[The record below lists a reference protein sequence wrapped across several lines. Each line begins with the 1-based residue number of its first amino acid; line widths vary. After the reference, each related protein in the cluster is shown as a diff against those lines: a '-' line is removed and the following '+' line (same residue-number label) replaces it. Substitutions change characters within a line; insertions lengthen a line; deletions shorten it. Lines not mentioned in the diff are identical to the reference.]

1 VIDGSHRTWP
11 GRANRV
17 DTACTAGR
25 MRTPARAAIMAEK
38 TPTGSPAAATT
49 QRPSPASA
57 TTQRPRCTQ
66 VSFTGYKTFDT
77 TLEKTNGVLKHIE
90 ESYGWPKTRRNQ
102 SYGGLRAVLHALR
115 DRLTVEETAHLSAQL
130 PMLIRGIYF
139 EGWDPSKVP
148 VKMHRDDFLERI
160 REEFPYEVP
169 GGTERLVEVV
179 TEALRRHITEGE
191 WQNVRAG
198 LPKDMVAVLP

>member
-1 VIDGSHRTWP
+1 MV
-11 GRANRV
+11 
-17 DTACTAGR
+17 
-25 MRTPARAAIMAEK
+25 EK

-139 EGWDPSKVP
+139 EGWEPAKVP

-160 REEFPYEVP
+160 REKFPYESP

-179 TEALRRHITEGE
+179 IQALRCHITEGE
-191 WQNVRAG
+191 WQNVRAS

>member
-1 VIDGSHRTWP
+1 MRGPGMASHHGER
-11 GRANRV
+11 
-17 DTACTAGR
+17 CTA
-25 MRTPARAAIMAEK
+25 AAQQAEQHK
-38 TPTGSPAAATT
+38 
-49 QRPSPASA
+49 
-57 TTQRPRCTQ
+57 RPRCTY

-90 ESYGWPKTRRNQ
+90 ESYGWPRDLRNQ
-102 SYGGLRAVLHALR
+102 SYSGLRAVLHALR

-148 VKMHRDDFLERI
+148 VKMHRDDFLQRV
-160 REEFPYEVP
+160 RQEFPYEVP
-169 GGTERLVEVV
+169 GGSERLVDVV
-179 TEALRRHITEGE
+179 IEALRSHITEGE

-198 LPKDMVAVLP
+198 LPKDLVAVLP